1 MVEETILPPPHN
13 GDDSG
18 TDHPEPAQKAERE
31 KKDVLGRFREGYSG
45 AAASGGR
52 NSHWACCCG

>member
-18 TDHPEPAQKAERE
+18 ADHPEPAQKGEPE
-31 KKDVLGRFREGYSG
+31 KKEVLGRFREGNAG